1 MERRAE
7 IEKHSG
13 RATALCEAAYVI
25 KGGVRA
31 EIAQLFNF
39 IPLFKPFIIL
49 ILYLQ
54 HMESL
59 TEITSRQS
67 ISERKSPFMEKN
79 LSAVLSPL
87 DALQS

>member
-7 IEKHSG
+7 IEKYSG
-13 RATALCEAAYVI
+13 RPTALCEADYVI
-25 KGGVRA
+25 YNVRA

-49 ILYLQ
+49 VLYLQ

-59 TEITSRQS
+59 IEITSRQA
-67 ISERKSPFMEKN
+67 ISE
-79 LSAVLSPL
+79 
-87 DALQS
+87 